1 MPVLSPISLS
11 PHKMNLIQT
20 AAEGSQTIKSSQPA
34 AIETP
39 VAPEPVDPC
48 HEKLTGLFTK
58 ENLSDDPA
66 NTVVDFVNQYC
77 LEQAGFL
84 NSKCSFFSLCTSHNV
99 HRSTILIKL
108 ERMIFANFCRFL
120 NRNHSAIFLF
130 LLRNC
135 PCWKTQSQT
144 KAWHQRKASHSRLL
158 LGYEV
163 SAIQRTHG
171 LHDWHP

>member
-11 PHKMNLIQT
+11 PHKVNLIQT

-48 HEKLTGLFTK
+48 HEKLTGLFSK

-84 NSKCSFFSLCTSHNV
+84 NSKCSFFVMYIT
-99 HRSTILIKL
+99 
-108 ERMIFANFCRFL
+108 
-120 NRNHSAIFLF
+120 
-130 LLRNC
+130 
-135 PCWKTQSQT
+135 
-144 KAWHQRKASHSRLL
+144 
-158 LGYEV
+158 
-163 SAIQRTHG
+163 
-171 LHDWHP
+171 